1 MGTAAEG
8 LGHPEAAGSDLLGPR
23 FFLGHLVIQFTVPIH
38 GKGKRSSMDSSPS
51 LSSVALAE
59 QSSLSAASL
68 LLSLC
73 AYTYLSQ
80 LNFILYRSNLS
91 RWYWII
97 IPPVILSP
105 IPVLHSSSSC
115 SLSVSVLPPIASAA
129 STLCAVHCRD
139 YSRLS
144 CLLCVQAISPRKW
157 EYLYSLSDK
166 HWPPPLYASY
176 PFFSEVILAACQ

>member
-1 MGTAAEG
+1 MGKASEIPWT
-8 LGHPEAAGSDLLGPR
+8 S
-23 FFLGHLVIQFTVPIH
+23 HLSFPVSEQH
-38 GKGKRSSMDSSPS
+38 SP
-51 LSSVALAE
+51 
-59 QSSLSAASL
+59 SAASL

-73 AYTYLSQ
+73 AYTYLRQ
-80 LNFILYRSNLS
+80 LSFILYPSNLS
-91 RWYWII
+91 HWYWII

-115 SLSVSVLPPIASAA
+115 SLSVSVLLPIASAA
-129 STLCAVHCRD
+129 AALRAVHCRD

-166 HWPPPLYASY
+166 HWPPFVCSY
-176 PFFSEVILAACQ
+176 PFFSEVILTACQ